1 VTAVAV
7 PPILFALAS
16 MAVQSFA
23 DCVYKRAQVKGTVP
37 ETFLVYQS
45 YSFGVTAFALVLAL
59 GVFRADWT
67 AWKYGPACGLIG
79 FAAYYFFLRS
89 LKGGQVSVNTMV
101 FRLSFILTAGLAVVF
116 LAEPVTERKL
126 AGLAAAVLAVASLT
140 VTPGRGG
147 GGGRRRPG
155 SEMGTGSRGGAGAA
169 SAGKGRGLGFAV
181 AALLCLGT
189 LSFIY
194 KLAAREG
201 VPAPSLIFIQF
212 AFFSPSAMVYAALR
226 RRFVWHPV
234 SARHGLGAGVLL
246 SVSLILLVSALARG
260 EAGTM
265 VPVSQMSFILTAVLA
280 VPWFGEAWTSRKTA
294 AVILAAGAVALL
306 SG

>member
-1 VTAVAV
+1 MTAIAV

-16 MAVQSFA
+16 MAVQSIA

-67 AWKYGPACGLIG
+67 AWKYGPACGLFA
-79 FAAYYFFLRS
+79 FAACYFFLRS

-147 GGGRRRPG
+147 GG
-155 SEMGTGSRGGAGAA
+155 
-169 SAGKGRGLGFAV
+169 
-181 AALLCLGT
+181 
-189 LSFIY
+189 
-194 KLAAREG
+194 
-201 VPAPSLIFIQF
+201 
-212 AFFSPSAMVYAALR
+212 
-226 RRFVWHPV
+226 
-234 SARHGLGAGVLL
+234 
-246 SVSLILLVSALARG
+246 
-260 EAGTM
+260 
-265 VPVSQMSFILTAVLA
+265 
-280 VPWFGEAWTSRKTA
+280 
-294 AVILAAGAVALL
+294 
-306 SG
+306 

>member
-1 VTAVAV
+1 VTAIAV
-7 PPILFALAS
+7 PPVLFALAS
-16 MAVQSFA
+16 MAIQSLA

-59 GVFRADWT
+59 GVFRADLT
-67 AWKYGPACGLIG
+67 AWKYGPACGLFG

-89 LKGGQVSVNTMV
+89 LKGGQVSVNTTV

-116 LAEPVTERKL
+116 LAEPVTARK
-126 AGLAAAVLAVASLT
+126 AGGLAAAVLAVASLT
-140 VTPGRGG
+140 VTPGRGWS
-147 GGGRRRPG
+147 RRPG
-155 SEMGTGSRGGAGAA
+155 AEIGTESAGGAT
-169 SAGKGRGLGFAV
+169 SAGRGRGLGFAV

-194 KLAAREG
+194 KVAAREG

-212 AFFSPSAMVYAALR
+212 AFFSPAAMVYAALR

-234 SARHGLGAGVLL
+234 SAGHGLGAGVLL
-246 SVSLILLVSALARG
+246 SLSLILLVSALARG

-265 VPVSQMSFILTAVLA
+265 VPVSQMSFVLTAVLA
-280 VPWFGEAWTSRKTA
+280 VPWFGEAWTARKTA

>member
-1 VTAVAV
+1 MTAIIV
-7 PPILFALAS
+7 PPVLFALAS
-16 MAVQSFA
+16 MAVQSLA

-59 GVFRADWT
+59 GVFPADLT

-79 FAAYYFFLRS
+79 FAAYYFFLQS

-101 FRLSFILTAGLAVVF
+101 FRLSFILTAGLAVFF
-116 LAEPVTERKL
+116 LAEPVTGRKL

-140 VTPGRGG
+140 AAPGRG
-147 GGGRRRPG
+147 
-155 SEMGTGSRGGAGAA
+155 TGSAGGAP
-169 SAGKGRGLGFAV
+169 SAGKGRGMGFAV

-212 AFFSPSAMVYAALR
+212 AFFSPTAMIYAALR
-226 RRFVWHPV
+226 RRFVRDPV
-234 SARHGLGAGVLL
+234 SAGHGLAAGVLL
-246 SVSLILLVSALARG
+246 SLSLILLVSALARG

-280 VPWFGEAWTSRKTA
+280 VPWFGEAWTARKTA
-294 AVILAAGAVALL
+294 AVILAAGAVFLL

>member
-1 VTAVAV
+1 VTAIIV
-7 PPILFALAS
+7 PPVLFALAS
-16 MAVQSFA
+16 MAVQSLV
-23 DCVYKRAQVKGTVP
+23 DCVYKRAQVKGAVP
-37 ETFLVYQS
+37 ETVLVYQS

-59 GVFRADWT
+59 GVFPADLT

-89 LKGGQVSVNTMV
+89 LKGGQVSVNTTV

-116 LAEPVTERKL
+116 LAEPVTAQK
-126 AGLAAAVLAVASLT
+126 AGGLAAAVLAVASLT
-140 VTPGRGG
+140 VTSGRGG
-147 GGGRRRPG
+147 HRRPG
-155 SEMGTGSRGGAGAA
+155 AETGTGSAGGAAA
-169 SAGKGRGLGFAV
+169 VSAGKGRGVGFAV

-189 LSFIY
+189 LLFIY

-212 AFFSPSAMVYAALR
+212 AFFSPAAMVYATLR

-234 SARHGLGAGVLL
+234 SAGHGLGAGVLL
-246 SVSLILLVSALARG
+246 SLSLILLVSALARG

-265 VPVSQMSFILTAVLA
+265 VPVSQMSFVLTAVLA
-280 VPWFGEAWTSRKTA
+280 VPWFGEAWTARKTA